1 MAVLATAL
9 VRSLS
14 AVMNIMTLMIVARAV
29 LSWVPMGVG
38 GEFMYKLKN
47 MLYQLTEFLIAPIRS
62 LLNRTPLGNMP
73 IDFSPVIALFAIQII
88 GSIFIQIVILVL
100 M

>member
-9 VRSLS
+9 VRALS

-47 MLYQLTEFLIAPIRS
+47 MLYQLTEFLIAPVRS

-73 IDFSPVIALFAIQII
+73 IDFSPVIALLAIQII
-88 GSIFIQIVILVL
+88 GSVLIQIIVLV
-100 M
+100 MI

>member
-1 MAVLATAL
+1 MSVVATAL
-9 VRSLS
+9 VRALS
-14 AVMNIMTLMIVARAV
+14 AVMNIMTLMIVARAL

-47 MLYQLTEFLIAPIRS
+47 LLYQLTEFLIAPIRS

-88 GSIFIQIVILVL
+88 GSILIQIIILIFV
-100 M
+100 

>member
-9 VRSLS
+9 VRALS

-47 MLYQLTEFLIAPIRS
+47 MLYQLTEFLIAPVRS

-73 IDFSPVIALFAIQII
+73 IDFSPVIELLAIQII
-88 GSIFIQIVILVL
+88 GSVLIQIIVLV
-100 M
+100 MI

>member
-88 GSIFIQIVILVL
+88 GSILIQIVILVL